1 MRRLDWVL
9 LAVIAIFLTCA
20 VAAQTMGGAFSGA
33 GNEMLVE
40 RLVSPC
46 PDSPISTQCPTISL
60 RRR

>member
-20 VAAQTMGGAFSGA
+20 MAAQTLGGAFTGA
-33 GNEMLVE
+33 GNEALVE

-46 PDSPISTQCPTISL
+46 PDGPISTQCPTISL